1 MPPDPTLG
9 GDRRAL
15 PLQFMA
21 MDILRELLT
30 HTDRPSELGISLT
43 QQLRDLTGAH
53 SVVLARCLHD
63 FGGAG
68 HEVVA
73 VCPERRRE
81 RIVQADIEHLAQHTH
96 ELQQPAVWD
105 RNCEQDIRKTL
116 DSMAYETALAS
127 PLKIG
132 DATAGVVLLLGLPE
146 IRRIDAVAE
155 ILKELSPVIAIA
167 LRYSVTYRQQEA
179 LVGQRTRALAKRVR
193 ELDFL
198 HAISRLVEEETS
210 LEGILRGTIDLLPQA
225 LQFPQQAC
233 VRILLEDQSFQSQ
246 DFRETPWKH
255 TCDVFA
261 RGNPVGSL
269 EVFYLEAVPEGD
281 GGPFLD
287 EEQTLLAV
295 TAERLGTIIEHK
307 QAEEALRRSEERY
320 AMAQRAANMGS
331 WDWNIPAGELQWSD
345 QIEPLFGFAPGQ
357 FGATYESFL
366 ECVHPEDRQHVIDA
380 IDACIGEGREYSIE
394 HRIVWPDGTVR
405 WISEAGD
412 VFRDEHGKVVR
423 MAGVVQDITDRR
435 RVEEMLRTTVEG
447 TSAATGGEFYRS
459 LVQHLA
465 QVLGVRYALIGELVA
480 PKMQKIRTLAVFNSQ
495 DIAENFEYDLVNTP
509 CANVVGKNTCLYEK
523 DVRKRFPEDQLL
535 HDLGA
540 ESYLGTPLFGSS
552 GESLGILVVLDDK
565 PFLSEVASLARSLLE
580 IFASRAAAEIER
592 MQVEAQREELLTSV
606 EAKNAELVRFVYTVS
621 HDLQTPL
628 ITIKGFLG
636 MLEEEALKGN
646 TEQLKDYAARI
657 AGATDK
663 MAQLLRDVLELSRI
677 GRVVSPP
684 EDVPLGELV
693 DEVLELLDGRIAQQN
708 IQVEIADDLPV
719 LCGDRFRLHQVM
731 QNLIENAVK
740 YMGDQP
746 QPRIE
751 IGNRKDG
758 DELVCFVRDNGAGI
772 EPRYQENIFEL
783 FSQLDQQAEGTGV
796 GLALVQ
802 RIIELDGGRMW
813 VESPGLGHG
822 STFCFTMPPKE

>member
-1 MPPDPTLG
+1 MPRDTGLR
-9 GDRRAL
+9 DDKRSL

-21 MDILRELLT
+21 MDILSELLT
-30 HTDRPSELGISLT
+30 HTDRPSELGLSLT

-53 SVVLARCLHD
+53 CVVLARCLHD

-81 RIVQADIEHLAQHTH
+81 RIVQTDLDHLAQHTH

-105 RNCEQDIRKTL
+105 RSCEQDIRKTL
-116 DSMAYETALAS
+116 DNMEYKTALAS

-132 DATAGVVLLLGLPE
+132 DTTAGVVLLLGLPE
-146 IRRIDAVAE
+146 MHRIDAVAE
-155 ILKELSPVIAIA
+155 ILKALSPVIAIA

-198 HAISRLVEEETS
+198 YAISRRVEEETS
-210 LEGILRGTIDLLPQA
+210 LEGILRETIDSLPQA

-233 VRILLEDQSFQSQ
+233 VRILLEDESFQS
-246 DFRETPWKH
+246 DNFRETSWKH

-261 RGNPVGSL
+261 HGNQVGSL
-269 EVFYLEAVPEGD
+269 EVFYLEAIPESE

-345 QIEPLFGFAPGQ
+345 QIAPLFGFAPGQ
-357 FGATYESFL
+357 FGTTYEAFL
-366 ECVHPEDRQHVIDA
+366 ESVHPEDRQLVIDA
-380 IDACIGEGREYSIE
+380 VDACIDKGREYSIE

-405 WISEAGD
+405 WVSEAGD
-412 VFRDEHGKVVR
+412 VFRDEQGKVIR
-423 MAGVVQDITDRR
+423 MAGVVRDITDRR
-435 RVEEMLRTTVEG
+435 RMEEMLRTTVEG
-447 TSAATGGEFYRS
+447 TSATTGEEFFRC

-465 QVLGVRYALIGELVA
+465 QVLGVRYALIGQLVA
-480 PKMQKIRTLAVFNSQ
+480 PELNKIRTIAVWNGQ
-495 DIAENFEYDLVNTP
+495 NIVENFEYDLAGTP
-509 CANVVGKNTCLYEK
+509 CANVVGQNTCFHGK
-523 DVRKRFPEDQLL
+523 DVQKHFPEDQLL
-535 HDLGA
+535 VDMGA
-540 ESYLGTPLFGSS
+540 ESYLGTPLFSSS
-552 GESLGILVVLDDK
+552 GESLGILVVLDEK
-565 PFLSEVASLARSLLE
+565 PFLSELGSLARSLLE
-580 IFASRAAAEIER
+580 IFASRATAEIER
-592 MQVEAQREELLTSV
+592 MQAQSQREELLQSV
-606 EAKNAELVRFVYTVS
+606 EAKNAELVRFVYTAS
-621 HDLQTPL
+621 HDLQSPL

-646 TEQLKDYAARI
+646 TEKLKDYSARI
-657 AGATDK
+657 GGAADK
-663 MAQLLRDVLELSRI
+663 MAQLLSDLLELSRI
-677 GRVVSPP
+677 GRVINPP
-684 EDVPLGELV
+684 EDVPLGGLV
-693 DEVLELLDGRIAQQN
+693 DEVVELLAGTITQQN
-708 IQVEIADDLPV
+708 IQMEIADDLPV
-719 LCGDRFRLHQVM
+719 LYGDRFRLHQVM
-731 QNLIENAVK
+731 QNLIENAIK

-746 QPRIE
+746 EPRVE
-751 IGNRKDG
+751 IGSRKDD
-758 DELVCFVRDNGAGI
+758 DEIVCFVRDNGIGI
-772 EPRYQENIFEL
+772 ESPYQENIFGL
-783 FSQLDQQAEGTGV
+783 FKQLDPQVEGTGI

-802 RIIELDGGRMW
+802 RIIELDGGRLW
-813 VESPGLGHG
+813 VESTGPGHG
-822 STFCFTMPPKE
+822 STFCFTLPPKE